1 MKKIQK
7 QIKAHNHEKNKKSVT
22 FIVGNDE
29 FDEEDDQG
37 YNQRKSVVSS
47 ELPKFAK
54 SPRVPR
60 ETIQSLQLY
69 GDEQYQED
77 GERSES
83 FYSSDYHNFEEE
95 EELEQ

>member
-7 QIKAHNHEKNKKSVT
+7 QIKPHNHVKNKKSVT

-37 YNQRKSVVSS
+37 FNQRKSVVSS

-60 ETIQSLQLY
+60 ETI
-69 GDEQYQED
+69 
-77 GERSES
+77 
-83 FYSSDYHNFEEE
+83 
-95 EELEQ
+95 